1 MSQLSRFSNKVIII
15 TGAASGMGRATVI
28 RMVAEG
34 GTVIGIDLNESGL
47 EETVQLALKTAENG
61 GSVSYMVGSVSDEK
75 TVIKIVSDV
84 VSKYGKLDVLVNN
97 AGILR
102 SSHTT
107 ETSVEEFQTII
118 NTNLLSVFMFCRE
131 ALPHLIKTQG
141 NIVNLASTSAFFGH
155 PYMIPYA
162 ASKGG
167 VVSMTHSLAWEYL
180 KQGVRV
186 NAVAP
191 GGISTPMIKN
201 PFGKIAADVDM
212 SLFTHL
218 ARPDG
223 KFGEPENIASVIA
236 MLAST
241 DGNFIN
247 GEVIRIDGGN
257 HS

>member
-1 MSQLSRFSNKVIII
+1 MSQLSRFSDKVIII

-34 GTVIGIDLNESGL
+34 GNVVGIDLNETGL
-47 EETVQLALKTAENG
+47 KETVELALKTAGNG
-61 GSVSYMVGSVSDEK
+61 GKASYMVGSVSDEA
-75 TVIKIVSDV
+75 TVKKIVADV
-84 VSKYGKLDVLVNN
+84 VAAHGKLDVLVNN

-107 ETSVEEFQTII
+107 ETSVEEFQMII

-131 ALPHLIKTQG
+131 ALPHLLKTKG

-167 VVSMTHSLAWEYL
+167 VVALTHSLAWEYL

-191 GGISTPMIKN
+191 GGVSTPMIKN
-201 PFGKIAADVDM
+201 PFGKIAEDVDM

-223 KFGEPENIASVIA
+223 KFGEPQDIAGVIS
-236 MLAST
+236 MLASS
-241 DGNFIN
+241 DANFVN